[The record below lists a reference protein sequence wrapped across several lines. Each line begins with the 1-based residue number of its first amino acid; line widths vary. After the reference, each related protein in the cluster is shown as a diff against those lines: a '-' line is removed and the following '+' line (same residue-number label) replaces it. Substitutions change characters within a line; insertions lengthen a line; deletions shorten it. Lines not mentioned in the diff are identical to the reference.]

1 MASHDARRPQAPP
14 QDHGPTRPTDSP
26 GEARFAGVE
35 PGGWFLADP
44 EPVLIVDAL
53 ATLIQANPA
62 GWRLIESALAVSLRR
77 ERVTFVE
84 ADAQYAF
91 SRGLTETALTG
102 TARVILRGNDGHWR
116 PLELRAWPARPS
128 DLVFVAFCGEPRPLE
143 MDGIARAFSLTAA
156 EVEVLRQ
163 LTAGAPP
170 KEIARQLAIS
180 TNTVRSHLRTLYLK
194 MHARGIAGV
203 IRQVMRLVR

>member
-1 MASHDARRPQAPP
+1 MASNDAHRPHERPQD
-14 QDHGPTRPTDSP
+14 QSP
-26 GEARFAGVE
+26 LRALGEARFAGLE

-44 EPVLIVDAL
+44 EPVLIVDPV

-62 GWRLIESALAVSLRR
+62 GWRLIEASAALSLRR
-77 ERVTFVE
+77 ERVAFAEVE
-84 ADAQYAF
+84 AQHAF
-91 SRGLTETALTG
+91 SRGLSEATLTG
-102 TARVILRGNDGHWR
+102 ASRVILRGNDGQWR
-116 PLELRAWPARPS
+116 PLDLRAWPARPS
-128 DLVFVAFCGEPRPLE
+128 DLVFVAFCGEPRPLAE
-143 MDGIARAFSLTAA
+143 VDGIMRAFGLTAA
-156 EVEVLRQ
+156 EGEVLRQ

-170 KEIARQLAIS
+170 KEIARQLGVS